1 MELMKKWLPFVFL
14 FLFFFCFPSFSLA
27 EEKMNAPSGGVI
39 PKLAT
44 TPNDPELLNG
54 HVYPSWGPVCQR
66 YTYSVVYRDKEG
78 REPVYVQIYFNG
90 QMINLEKESPEDND
104 YQKGVKYIYQYV
116 PKKLGSN
123 FYYFEASNGLG
134 KARDSIIE
142 SPDNG
147 PVLFESAFDQ
157 NEIAVINQQTGEKV
171 LSYPTGKEWV
181 GGVALSDDGKYLAA
195 KTSHHLYLFDLAFPK
210 APLWSYNQAG
220 SEVGGD
226 VKGGIDIS
234 GDGSRIVAAIGDSVL
249 FFDKTSNNPLWQS
262 RVGNSYNVAISK
274 DGRYLAAAT
283 SGEEANLNSN
293 LLILWDYKSEKPLW
307 QYHSSGNFHDVSLS
321 ADGSFIAGATGC
333 PDRRGYIFSK
343 ESNVPIMKSEMLTRD
358 SPVHRA
364 KISSDGQL
372 VAFGSELDRGA
383 VFLFSKDSIEPL
395 WQFPTPRGSSVR
407 ALNFTPNGENIG
419 AATFAGNAYIFS
431 KDSNQPV
438 ASWQVQAALGG
449 VDIAG
454 DGSFLATGGTDNKLH
469 LFFKDSQEK
478 KEIGFYEYVEEIDI
492 SGNGQYV
499 AVGTGG
505 SVFFFE
511 SFTKDEGKVFACE
524 EIIEPELEKGIF
536 VDSGSKTGETKEKGR
551 LSPAILAG
559 LVSLVSLLALGFYF
573 ALVRF
578 NLLRRVE
585 EKRLK
590 ISKKVILPLAVLA
603 GFFFLLAL
611 VLGLKDFQRVGGFSL
626 EKPSLNQESL
636 PSEENR
642 GVCGNSLCEPDFGET
657 KESCVQ
663 GCSQGN

>member
-1 MELMKKWLPFVFL
+1 MKKWLPFVFL
-14 FLFFFCFPSFSLA
+14 FLFFFCLASFSLA
-27 EEKMNAPSGGVI
+27 EEKMNAPSGGMI

-78 REPVYVQIYFNG
+78 RPPQYIQIYFNG
-90 QMINLEKESPEDND
+90 QMIDIEKENPEDND
-104 YQKGVKYIYQYV
+104 YQKGVKYIYQFV

-134 KARDSIIE
+134 KARDSIID

-157 NEIAVINQQTGEKV
+157 NEIAVINQQTGERV

-195 KTSHHLYLFDLAFPK
+195 KTSHHIYLFDLAFPK
-210 APLWSYNQAG
+210 APIWSYEQTG
-220 SEVGGD
+220 GEVGGD

-234 GDGSRIVAAIGDSVL
+234 GDGSRIIAGIGDSVL
-249 FFDKTSNNPLWQS
+249 FFDKTSNNPLWQAQI
-262 RVGNSYNVAISK
+262 GNTYNVAISK
-274 DGRYLAAAT
+274 DGRYMAAAT
-283 SGEEANLNSN
+283 VGEEANLNSN

-333 PDRRGYIFSK
+333 PDRRAYIFSK

-372 VAFGSELDRGA
+372 VAFGTESDRGA
-383 VFLFSKDSIEPL
+383 VFLFSKDSTKPL
-395 WQFPTPRGSSVR
+395 WQFPVPGGSSVR
-407 ALNFTPNGENIG
+407 ALNFTPSGEYIG
-419 AATFAGNAYIFS
+419 ATTFAGNAYIFA

-449 VDIAG
+449 VDIAD

-469 LFFKDSQEK
+469 LLFKDSQEK
-478 KEIGFYEYVEEIDI
+478 KEVSFDEYVEEIDI
-492 SGNGQYV
+492 SGNGKYI

-505 SVFFFE
+505 SVYFFE
-511 SFTKDEGKVFACE
+511 SFSKDEGKVFPCE
-524 EIIEPELEKGIF
+524 EIIEPEPEGAMLD
-536 VDSGSKTGETKEKGR
+536 VDSNIREGKENK
-551 LSPAILAG
+551 LPSLAIFFG
-559 LVSLVSLLALGFYF
+559 LGTLVSLLALGFYF

-578 NLLRRVE
+578 NLLRKPE
-585 EKRLK
+585 ESRLK
-590 ISKKVILPLAVLA
+590 ISKKVIIPLAVLT
-603 GFFFLLAL
+603 GLFLILAL
-611 VLGLKDFQRVGGFSL
+611 FFGLKDFRENSKIPSGFPL
-626 EKPSLNQESL
+626 EESSPSGSQE
-636 PSEENR
+636 
-642 GVCGNSLCEPDFGET
+642 VCGNTFCEPNLGET
-657 KESCVQ
+657 KESCSQ
-663 GCSQGN
+663 DCSMGD